1 MIGINTKIIRIEDKD
16 NRLKPAADCLRNG
29 GLVAF
34 PTETVY
40 GLGGNALLA
49 QSAEKIYR
57 VKGRPSDNP
66 LIVHISALD
75 EAERIGEK
83 IPASFY
89 RLAEAFWP
97 GPLTMIVRK
106 KAEIPSSVTGGLDTV
121 AIRMP
126 SHPIA
131 RELIALAGCPVAAPS
146 ANLSGGVSPTL
157 AKHVIQDLNGKIE
170 YIIDGG
176 SAQYGLESTVLSLVG
191 DKPVILRPGS
201 ITYSMILEILP
212 DVLLH
217 ESLTGTVQD
226 LEEKPSSPGMKYKHY
241 SPKAEVFLLY
251 GTDEKIRNY
260 MKEHDGENCCMFLY
274 EEQGTAGFRH
284 TYPLGSK
291 NDLSQSASRVFAYL
305 RDADEKG
312 YQRIYIPAVPEKGV
326 GLALMN
332 RLKKSAAGNS
342 IKL

>member
-1 MIGINTKIIRIEDKD
+1 MGINTKIIRIEHD
-16 NRLKPAADCLRNG
+16 NDQLKPAADCLRNG

-40 GLGGNALLA
+40 GLGGNAFLA

-66 LIVHISALD
+66 LIVHIAEKE
-75 EAERIGEK
+75 EAKKIGK
-83 IPASFY
+83 QIPDSFD

-97 GPLTMIVRK
+97 GPLTMIVSK
-106 KAEIPSSVTGGLDTV
+106 KEDIPASVTGGLDTV

-126 SHPIA
+126 SHPVA
-131 RELIALAGCPVAAPS
+131 RKLIALAGCPVAAPS
-146 ANLSGGVSPTL
+146 ANLSGGVSPTQ
-157 AKHVIQDLNGKIE
+157 AKHVIQDLDGKIE

-176 SAQYGLESTVLSLVG
+176 SAQYGLESTVISLVG

-201 ITYSMILEILP
+201 ITYPMILSILP
-212 DVLLH
+212 DAVLH
-217 ESLTGTVQD
+217 KSLTGTVQD

-241 SPKAEVFLLY
+241 SPKAEVYLLY
-251 GTDEKIRNY
+251 GTEEKIQKY
-260 MKEHDGENCCMFLY
+260 MREHDGGTCCMFLY
-274 EEQGTAGFRH
+274 DEQEKQGFCH
-284 TYPLGSK
+284 VYELGSEK
-291 NDLSQSASRVFAYL
+291 DLAQSASRVFAYL

-312 YQRIYIPAVPEKGV
+312 YQKIYIPAVPEKGV

>member
-1 MIGINTKIIRIEDKD
+1 MD
-16 NRLKPAADCLRNG
+16 NLLKPAADCLRNG

-66 LIVHISALD
+66 LIVHISEPD
-75 EAERIGEK
+75 EAERIGEN
-83 IPASFY
+83 IPEMFFQ
-89 RLAEAFWP
+89 LADAFWP
-97 GPLTMIVRK
+97 GPLTMIVKK
-106 KAEIPSSVTGGLDTV
+106 KAEIPDSVTGGLDTV

-126 SHPIA
+126 SHPAA
-131 RELIALAGCPVAAPS
+131 RKLFALAGCPAAAPS

-157 AKHVIQDLNGKIE
+157 AKHVIADLDGKID
-170 YIIDGG
+170 YIVDGG
-176 SAQYGLESTVLSLVG
+176 SARYGLESTVISLVG

-201 ITYSMILEILP
+201 ITYPMILEILP
-212 DVLLH
+212 DTLLH
-217 ESLTGTVQD
+217 GSLTGTLQD

-241 SPKAEVFLLY
+241 SPRAEVFLLY
-251 GTDEKIRNY
+251 GTDEKIQSY
-260 MKEHDGENCCMFLY
+260 MKEQDGENCCMFLY
-274 EEQGTAGFRH
+274 EEQGNHGFCH
-284 TYPLGSK
+284 TYNLGS
-291 NDLSQSASRVFAYL
+291 NRDLSQSASRIFAYL

-312 YQRIYIPAVPEKGV
+312 YQRIYIPAVPEQGV

-342 IKL
+342 ITL